1 MIEKL
6 LQKLVSNSDLLDLAL
21 AIVLAEELAEETAE
35 RVREK
40 VSVAT
45 TVIPAVQVTPST
57 EVIDNADVRLPT
69 TYDIKCPATVREAVI
84 VSNKPDV
91 LIDLVVDGITMLY
104 GDFKSLSKIS
114 QYSEWIDAIENN
126 GVYVIRLSDISCKE
140 RLSLV
145 VNALN
150 EDVRVERV
158 LFKIDRLHRDLGT
171 VGA

>member
-1 MIEKL
+1 VIEKL
-6 LQKLVSNSDLLDLAL
+6 LQKLGSNSNLPDLAL

-40 VSVAT
+40 VSVT
-45 TVIPAVQVTPST
+45 TAVMPAMQVTPST
-57 EVIDNADVRLPT
+57 EVSDHTDVRLPA
-69 TYDIKCPATVREAVI
+69 TYDIRCPATVREAVI

-91 LIDLVVDGITMLY
+91 LVDLEVDGVTMLY
-104 GDFKSLSKIS
+104 SDFKSLSKIS

-145 VNALN
+145 VSSLN
-150 EDVRVERV
+150 QDVKVERV

-171 VGA
+171 VGT

>member
-1 MIEKL
+1 VIERALRKL
-6 LQKLVSNSDLLDLAL
+6 ATGNGLMDLAL

-40 VSVAT
+40 VSVAMAVVPT
-45 TVIPAVQVTPST
+45 VQVTPST
-57 EVIDNADVRLPT
+57 EVVDHADVRLPA

-84 VSNKPDV
+84 VSSKPDV
-91 LIDLVVDGITMLY
+91 LIDLAVDGVSVLY
-104 GDFKSLSKIS
+104 EDFRSLSKIS

-158 LFKIDRLHRDLGT
+158 LFKIDRLHKDIGT
-171 VGA
+171 TGT